1 MRLTNSIIAA
11 AAFATAAV
19 LAVLA
24 AGWAALAIEDR
35 SAAAVASRLMADG
48 ITWASVSADGL
59 QVQLSGTAP
68 NEAARFRAVNLAGSI
83 VDAARVRDG
92 LEVTPTRGIEAP
104 RFSVEMLRNDDG
116 VQLIGL
122 LPEQI
127 GKPPL
132 ALEAAGA
139 DRRHAGV
146 GHAGNCRV
154 SGPRRLGCSAG
165 LRA

>member
-83 VDAARVRDG
+83 VDA
-92 LEVTPTRGIEAP
+92 
-104 RFSVEMLRNDDG
+104 
-116 VQLIGL
+116 IG
-122 LPEQI
+122 
-127 GKPPL
+127 
-132 ALEAAGA
+132 
-139 DRRHAGV
+139 
-146 GHAGNCRV
+146 
-154 SGPRRLGCSAG
+154 
-165 LRA
+165 